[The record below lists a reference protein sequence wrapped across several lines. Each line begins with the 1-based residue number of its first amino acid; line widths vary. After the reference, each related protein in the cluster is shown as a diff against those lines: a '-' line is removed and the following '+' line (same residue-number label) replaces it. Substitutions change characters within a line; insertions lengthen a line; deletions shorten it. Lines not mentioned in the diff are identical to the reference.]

1 MPDCLQMKGLRSSM
15 TRKYWGT
22 RKQSRDWEKT
32 LAIFIWFSYGYTLD
46 GNWKRLFPGGFVNQG
61 HSSVQAFH
69 KFVWSRARWW
79 SSHKCNDG
87 MRAAAGP
94 ISITAPLSAAAK
106 LTVCVPY
113 HVNPWRGP
121 PYVSSHKYCCL
132 ALAIL
137 IQRSVTFYKTKIYH
151 KLIEIPYGFAENN
164 AAFASIWWWP
174 TKRYTRPIMTNIPHA
189 VGGLWGAEAEI
200 VREDK
205 VTTMA
210 VNDMAPWFTKT
221 SVAVILEIYEFR

>member
-32 LAIFIWFSYGYTLD
+32 LAIFIWFSYGYMLD
-46 GNWKRLFPGGFVNQG
+46 GNWKRLFPVSSIRDTAACRHFTSSYEVG
-61 HSSVQAFH
+61 HVDE
-69 KFVWSRARWW
+69 VV
-79 SSHKCNDG
+79 HKCNDG

-94 ISITAPLSAAAK
+94 TSITAPLSAAAK

-113 HVNPWRGP
+113 HVNPWWGS

-132 ALAIL
+132 TLAIL
-137 IQRSVTFYKTKIYH
+137 IQRSVTFFKTKIYH

-164 AAFASIWWWP
+164 AALASILVV
-174 TKRYTRPIMTNIPHA
+174 TNQTIHQTNNDQYSTCCQRPL
-189 VGGLWGAEAEI
+189 GCWG
-200 VREDK
+200 R
-205 VTTMA
+205 
-210 VNDMAPWFTKT
+210 N
-221 SVAVILEIYEFR
+221 SSGR